1 MGIRL
6 LGQRPGKQGE
16 DASVSDVSR
25 LGTPA
30 EMATDEPRRI
40 SLRTRDAL
48 AAYKADRR
56 VSRRI
61 RAMYPG
67 GVPGEVVDAVAG
79 KLGASLPQCR
89 NLTPDA
95 RLKGARSAALAHR
108 GRADQAYIDLAPW
121 VAEMRDSGLTLQRIA
136 DALNAEGRK
145 TRRGAAWNKVQVRR
159 VLARIRTGTARV
171 LA

>member
-1 MGIRL
+1 MGIGL
-6 LGQRPGKQGE
+6 AGQRPRKQGE
-16 DASVSDVSR
+16 DASVGDVSR
-25 LGTPA
+25 IGTHVETA
-30 EMATDEPRRI
+30 NDEARRI

-48 AAYKADRR
+48 AAYRADRR

-89 NLTPDA
+89 NLNQDA
-95 RLKGARSAALAHR
+95 RLKGARSAALAHKLH
-108 GRADQAYIDLAPW
+108 ADEAYIDLAPRM
-121 VAEMRDSGLTLQRIA
+121 VEMRDSGLILQGIA
-136 DALNAEGRK
+136 DALNAEGRT